1 MLEILPT
8 LDSNKKTPLYIQIY
22 DYIKKEI
29 LCGNILPKTK
39 LPSIRSLA
47 KNLNLSKNTIE
58 LAYQQLIAE
67 GYVVSKDRS
76 GLYVE
81 DLSHEFIPPTKREII
96 TFAEKIVPQLKSPVK
111 YDFSSGQIDLN
122 LFPYSQF
129 RKILTNCVDECS
141 KDLLFYGD
149 PQGDYGLRYE
159 ISKYIHSSRGVIC
172 SPDQILIS
180 SGTQYS
186 LTILSLIL
194 SKFSSDIAFEDPGYL
209 GAKSVFKNSNFN
221 IIPINLEADGID
233 VNHLSKSSAKIVYV
247 TPSHQ
252 YPCGMVMSISKRL
265 KLLQWVNNT
274 HGFIIEDDY
283 DGEFRYKGKPILSLQ
298 GLDNSGKVIYLGSF
312 SKSLMPSI
320 RISYLVLPKELLS
333 IYKKYYG
340 TYAQPVPRLL
350 QKSIEMFIREGYWEK
365 HLRKSRTLYKK
376 KQEVLINSVQRYFNS
391 DAEII
396 GQDSGLHIL
405 LKINTKAK
413 ESELIENALKTG
425 VKVEATSANW
435 INKQSNKLP
444 TIFIGFAGI
453 KLEDISSGI
462 EALYKSIY

>member
-1 MLEILPT
+1 MLEILPI

-29 LCGNILPKTK
+29 LCGSILPKTK

-67 GYVVSKDRS
+67 GYVVSKNRS

-81 DLSHEFIPPTKREII
+81 ELTHEFIPPTKSEII
-96 TFAEKIVPQLKSPVK
+96 TFVEKIIPPIK
-111 YDFSSGQIDLN
+111 YDFSSGQIDLDS
-122 LFPYSQF
+122 FPYSQF
-129 RKILTNCVDECS
+129 RKILMNCVDECA

-159 ISKYIHSSRGVIC
+159 IAKYVHSSRGVIC

-186 LTILSLIL
+186 LTILSLVL
-194 SKFSSDIAFEDPGYL
+194 SKFSSYIAFEDPGYL
-209 GAKSVFKNSNFN
+209 GAKNVFRNLNFN

-233 VNHLSKSSAKIVYV
+233 VNSLSKSSAKIVYV

-265 KLLQWVNNT
+265 KLLQWVNDT

-298 GLDNSGKVIYLGSF
+298 GLDNSERVIYLGSF

-320 RISYLVLPKELLS
+320 RLSYLVLPKELLS
-333 IYKKYYG
+333 IYKSYYG

-350 QKSIEMFIREGYWEK
+350 QKSIEIFIREGYWEK
-365 HLRKSRTLYKK
+365 HLRKARILYKK
-376 KQEVLINSVQRYFNS
+376 KQEVLINSVQKYFNK

-413 ESELIENALKTG
+413 ESELIENALSAG
-425 VKVEATSANW
+425 IKVEATSVNW
-435 INKQSNKLP
+435 INNKSDKLP
-444 TIFIGFAGI
+444 VIFIGFAGI
-453 KLEDISSGI
+453 KLEDIPNGI
-462 EALYKSIY
+462 KALHKSIY

>member
-1 MLEILPT
+1 M
-8 LDSNKKTPLYIQIY
+8 
-22 DYIKKEI
+22 
-29 LCGNILPKTK
+29 
-39 LPSIRSLA
+39 
-47 KNLNLSKNTIE
+47 
-58 LAYQQLIAE
+58 
-67 GYVVSKDRS
+67 
-76 GLYVE
+76 
-81 DLSHEFIPPTKREII
+81 
-96 TFAEKIVPQLKSPVK
+96 
-111 YDFSSGQIDLN
+111 
-122 LFPYSQF
+122 
-129 RKILTNCVDECS
+129 NCVDECS

-194 SKFSSDIAFEDPGYL
+194 SKFSNHIAFEDPGYL
-209 GAKSVFKNSNFN
+209 GAKNVFKNLNFN
-221 IIPINLEADGID
+221 IIPINLETDGID
-233 VNHLSKSSAKIVYV
+233 VDHLSKSSAKIVYV

-274 HGFIIEDDY
+274 QGFIIEDDY
-283 DGEFRYKGKPILSLQ
+283 DGEFRYKGRPILSLQ

-320 RISYLVLPKELLS
+320 RISYLVLPKDLLS
-333 IYKKYYG
+333 IYKKYYR

-350 QKSIEMFIREGYWEK
+350 QKSIEMFIKEGYWEK

-391 DAEII
+391 NAEII

-413 ESELIENALKTG
+413 ENELIENALKAG
-425 VKVEATSANW
+425 VKVEATSVNW

-453 KLEDISSGI
+453 KLEDISNGI
-462 EALYKSIY
+462 EALYKSIF